1 MAQGH
6 IIPFLALALH
16 LEQRRNC
23 AVTLVNTPLNI
34 AKLRRSIPPSSSV
47 RLLEIPFRSSDH
59 GLPPGTENTDSLP
72 YDLILKFLI
81 SSLRLEPAL
90 SSLVADLAA
99 GEVGFPPPICI
110 VTDMFFSWCADIAHR
125 YGIFHAVFN
134 AGGGYGFAC
143 YYSLWLNL
151 PHRRKNSVSD
161 GEEFALPD
169 FPEASTLHITQL
181 PPFLQSADGSDP
193 FSAFQQIV
201 LSKWANADAILVNT
215 VEGFD
220 GLGLDYFRRKLG
232 KPVFPIGPV
241 LLTNSPTKTE
251 TGMTNSPEICKN
263 WLDSKPA
270 RSVLFVSFGSQ
281 NTIAEA
287 QMKELAVGLEASGT
301 NFIWVIR
308 PPLGFDINSE
318 FRDEDWLPEGFP
330 ERIEASGKGLLVRR
344 WAPQVEILGHE
355 SVGGFL
361 SHCGWNSVLESLS
374 CGVPILG
381 WPLAAEQFYNSKVLE
396 EEIGVSVEVGRG
408 KEIVVESG
416 DLKDKIEMVMVGGEK
431 GKEIRRRA
439 NEIKEMIKDAVK
451 EDGEGKGSSVEAMD
465 EFLNAA
471 VVFRGRK
478 INGGKSE
485 A

>member
-99 GEVGFPPPICI
+99 
-110 VTDMFFSWCADIAHR
+110 
-125 YGIFHAVFN
+125 
-134 AGGGYGFAC
+134 
-143 YYSLWLNL
+143 
-151 PHRRKNSVSD
+151 

-308 PPLGFDINSE
+308 P
-318 FRDEDWLPEGFP
+318 DEDWLPEGFP